1 MTHLN
6 KTALNILKAWI
17 PLAITITCLSG
28 LIYLVVQQDI
38 RIGANDPQIQIA
50 EDLAGQL
57 SNGQNPLALIP
68 PTKTDMSKSLANYIM
83 LFNKDAKLIGSS
95 VTLDGKDPVIPQG
108 VFIAAKKYQGN
119 ETRFTWQ
126 PKIGVR
132 SAVVLVYYRGQTP
145 GFVLIGRSLR
155 EIEIR
160 EDQQGK
166 IVLAGW
172 IAIMLISLSS
182 VFIIGKIKS

>member
-1 MTHLN
+1 MFKPNNIVLHVL
-6 KTALNILKAWI
+6 KTWI

-50 EDLAGQL
+50 EDLASQL
-57 SNGQNPLALIP
+57 STGQNPLALIP
-68 PTKTDMSKSLANYIM
+68 PAKTDISKSLANYIM
-83 LFNKDAKLIGSS
+83 LFNKDGKLVGSS
-95 VTLDGKDPVIPQG
+95 ALLDGKAPVLPQG
-108 VFIAAKKYQGN
+108 LFAVAQKIQGS

-132 SAVVLVYYRGQTP
+132 SAAVLVYYNAQTP
-145 GFVLIGRSLR
+145 GFILIGRSLR

-160 EDQQGK
+160 ESQQEM
-166 IVLAGW
+166 IVFAGW
-172 IAIMLISLSS
+172 LVTMFLSLSS
-182 VFIIGKIKS
+182 VLIVSRIKS

>member
-1 MTHLN
+1 MVKLN
-6 KTALNILKAWI
+6 KKMLDVLKLWI
-17 PLAITITCLSG
+17 PLAVTITCLSG
-28 LIYLVVQQDI
+28 LIYLVIQQDI

-50 EDLAGQL
+50 EDLANQL
-57 SNGQNPLALIP
+57 SNGQNPLTLIP
-68 PTKTDMSKSLANYIM
+68 PTKTDISKSLANYIM
-83 LFNKDAKLIGSS
+83 LFNRGSKLVGSS
-95 VTLDGKDPVIPQG
+95 ALLDGKAPIIPQG
-108 VFIAAKKYQGN
+108 VFAVAQKAKGN

-126 PKIGVR
+126 PRTGVR
-132 SAVVLVYYRGQTP
+132 SAMVLIYYNGQRP

-172 IAIMLISLSS
+172 IITMLLSLSS
-182 VFIIGKIKS
+182 VLIISRIKS

>member
-1 MTHLN
+1 MKL
-6 KTALNILKAWI
+6 KTTILHILKIWI

-38 RIGANDPQIQIA
+38 RISANDPQIQIA

-57 SNGQNPLALIP
+57 SNGQNPSALIP
-68 PTKTDMSKSLANYIM
+68 GAKTDISKSLANFII
-83 LFNKDAKLIGSS
+83 LFNKDGQLIGTSA
-95 VTLDGKDPVIPQG
+95 VLDGKNPVIPQE
-108 VFIAAKKYQGN
+108 VFVNLKKSQGY

-126 PKIGVR
+126 PKTGVR
-132 SAVVLVYYRGQTP
+132 SAVVVVYYKGQTP

-160 EDQQGK
+160 ESQQEI
-166 IVLAGW
+166 IVFAGW
-172 IAIMLISLSS
+172 IVTMLISLSS
-182 VFIIGKIKS
+182 VFVISKIK